1 MIKAIYFYDGP
12 IYMAVCKLDVPK
24 DIKFKAID
32 AGMGTTY
39 NLEQVIHF
47 RFDSSEINILTNNP
61 WLLSFDFCDTF
72 YLFNFKTEK
81 YRPIMEFT
89 DKELR
94 PAHNLCRMFVG
105 GTFPDAKMIFS
116 KPLS

>member
-12 IYMAVCKLDVPK
+12 IYMAVGKLNSEKGV
-24 DIKFKAID
+24 KFTVID

-39 NLEQVIHF
+39 NLEQIKF
-47 RFDSSEINILTNNP
+47 YSASADINILTNNP

-72 YLFNFKTEK
+72 YLFDFKKEE
-81 YRPIMEFT
+81 YCPIMEFT
-89 DKELR
+89 NRGELR
-94 PAHNLCRMFVG
+94 PVHNLNKMFVG
-105 GTFPDAKMIFS
+105 GAFPDAKMIFS